1 MADTKSIAVI
11 GGGLVG
17 SLQTIFMA
25 KEGYEVHLYES
36 REDPRTTEQPI
47 GRSVNL
53 SLSYRGFE
61 GLKHVGLEEE
71 VLAMVVPMRGR
82 MIHPVKRPTYQ
93 IPYGSGG
100 ECLYAASRK
109 KLNEILLSEAES
121 LPNVTLHFQHK
132 LTKINFESMRF
143 TFADTSTPVPQE
155 VVAKHDFVF
164 GCDGAF
170 STVRRQMMRQ
180 SPINFAQE
188 YIEHGYKEL
197 TMPPTKDGDYAM
209 EPNYLHVWAKGTF
222 MMIAIP
228 NNDGSFTVT
237 LYMPYSKYT
246 KIETEEDVLDFFNAQ
261 FPDAVP
267 KIGEEN
273 LVRDFFHNPICNF
286 MSVHCKPH
294 HIDDNAV
301 LLGDAAHA
309 MVPFYGQGVNCGF
322 EDCLVFLESLKKC
335 ENNLVAASKL
345 YSDTR
350 IPDAHAICD
359 LSMYNY
365 IEMRSHV
372 NSWSFLMKKKI
383 VTFLHYL
390 FPRSVLP
397 LYTMVAFTRIPYHIA
412 VLRNRKQE
420 RALSVG
426 LRFGCFSAFV
436 VAAILAIRFL
446 PRWLTL
452 PWRMPK
458 IRFSFEF

>member
-1 MADTKSIAVI
+1 
-11 GGGLVG
+11 
-17 SLQTIFMA
+17 
-25 KEGYEVHLYES
+25 
-36 REDPRTTEQPI
+36 
-47 GRSVNL
+47 
-53 SLSYRGFE
+53 
-61 GLKHVGLEEE
+61 
-71 VLAMVVPMRGR
+71 
-82 MIHPVKRPTYQ
+82 MIHPVGRPNYPV
-93 IPYGSGG
+93 PYGTRG
-100 ECLYAASRK
+100 ECINSIDRK
-109 KLNEILLSEAES
+109 KLNELLLGEAES

-132 LTKINFESMRF
+132 LTKINFESMMF

-209 EPNYLHVWAKGTF
+209 EPNYLHIWAKGTF
-222 MMIAIP
+222 MMIALP
-228 NNDGSFTVT
+228 NLDRSFTLT
-237 LYMPYSKYT
+237 LFMPYSIFAE
-246 KIETEEDVLDFFNAQ
+246 IETEEDVLDFFNTQ

-267 KIGEEN
+267 KIGEEE
-273 LVRDFFHNPICNF
+273 LVREFFQNPTSSLI
-286 MSVHCKPH
+286 SVKCRPH

-309 MVPFYGQGVNCGF
+309 VVPFYGQGMNCGF

-412 VLRNRKQE
+412 VLHNRKQE